1 MVTSGKSQ
9 MLSDSVDFAL
19 QVEFTD
25 MTTNFFS
32 GPLNTVRDLLV
43 VLLWHKRR
51 RTVQRYRFAD
61 LRNLMADTDR
71 ELWAETVRT
80 SSSKEEM
87 L

>member
-1 MVTSGKSQ
+1 MTLALNYVIDGFYTHLLRKVLRISWRSHTTNKVLYMVTSGKSQ

-43 VLLWHKRR
+43 VLL
-51 RTVQRYRFAD
+51 
-61 LRNLMADTDR
+61 
-71 ELWAETVRT
+71 
-80 SSSKEEM
+80 
-87 L
+87 